1 MARCKLPLA
10 KEGLLK
16 SIEELRKTSPKRK
29 FVQSVEFV
37 MKLREIDLKK
47 SESRLN
53 EAIELPNPL
62 GKSVKIC
69 IFAGGDLALRG
80 KKEADLVLG
89 REDLEKMSKDKKA
102 MRKLANGYDHFIAE
116 APLMPLV
123 GKTIGSILG
132 PRGKMPTPV
141 PPTANIEDIVK
152 RHRRIVRI
160 RVRDQPAVRCRVAT
174 EDMPD
179 DKIIENIQ
187 TAYTGIE
194 GKLERGSKNV
204 GNLILKTTMG
214 PPVKVSLTKE

>member
-1 MARCKLPLA
+1 MPVA

-16 SIEELRKTSPKRK
+16 SIEELRKNSPKRK
-29 FVQSVEFV
+29 FVQSVELV

-62 GKSVKIC
+62 GKTVKIC
-69 IFAGGDLALRG
+69 VIAGGDLALRA
-80 KKEADLVLG
+80 KKEADLVIG
-89 REDLEKMSKDKKA
+89 REDLEGMAKDKKA
-102 MRKLANGYDHFIAE
+102 MRRLANEYDHFIAE
-116 APLMPLV
+116 APLMPVV

-141 PPTANIEDIVK
+141 PPNAPIEDVIK
-152 RHRRIVRI
+152 RHRKIVRVRI
-160 RVRDQPAVRCRVAT
+160 RDQAAVRCRVAT

-179 DKIIENIQ
+179 EKIVENVQ
-187 TAYTGIE
+187 TVFTGVE

-214 PPVKVSLTKE
+214 PPIKVQLTRE